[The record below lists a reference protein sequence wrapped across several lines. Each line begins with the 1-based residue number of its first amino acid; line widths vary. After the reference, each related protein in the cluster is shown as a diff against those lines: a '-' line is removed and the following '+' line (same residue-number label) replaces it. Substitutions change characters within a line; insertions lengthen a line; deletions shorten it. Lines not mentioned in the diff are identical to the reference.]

1 MKYRILT
8 FLCAIAIAVT
18 ACEPPYI
25 LPSDPEKPEN
35 GNNNSEPE
43 PEPDPEPDPAPG
55 PAVISDEGLEYV
67 WDESVIPEIRISI
80 SLDQWNAL
88 LKRFDENPNNVD
100 YFHCDIT
107 YTKGSEVT
115 SIEDAGIRLRGNTSR
130 RRPEG
135 SSGQPHVKD
144 GADWH
149 HCHFGIN
156 FRKYNK
162 DKAHTVKGI
171 RKVNLKWFKDD
182 PCYVRELYCYDLFRR
197 YGIWTAAFDV
207 YCRVW
212 VHVEGDSQPAYFG
225 VYEMIEPIDDKFI
238 QKRVDGMFGSEEGN
252 LWKCGWSWAGAYL
265 DNQNAHF
272 GLDEDTGENMTYEYK
287 GEAENYETAKA
298 QLQDFIAKLTGKSDE
313 SFTKWIKEV
322 CDVEFLLKTYA
333 VNVAVGMWDDHWNN
347 GNNFYLYFN
356 SMDKYDYKVFLIP
369 YDYDNTLGTSANC
382 GIISDSGRQDPY
394 NWGDGG
400 RLMERLMK
408 IDEFKAIYRDALK
421 EIAARENNLFHK
433 DASMARIKAW
443 QDRISPYVGND
454 TGEDMKIEDK
464 PASWGNH
471 GEYRIMTDG
480 PDNFFEVKTSVI
492 NGMK

>member
-1 MKYRILT
+1 MRHIL
-8 FLCAIAIAVT
+8 FILILAVLV
-18 ACEPPYI
+18 AGGCEPQYVV
-25 LPSDPEKPEN
+25 PSGPENPEDNGDVTDPEHR
-35 GNNNSEPE
+35 
-43 PEPDPEPDPAPG
+43 PG
-55 PAVISDEGLEYV
+55 MILDEGLDYV
-67 WDESVIPEIRISI
+67 WDESVIPEIRINI

-88 LKRFDENPNNVD
+88 LHRFDENPKNAD

-107 YTKGSEVT
+107 YTKGDEVT
-115 SIEDAGIRLRGNTSR
+115 AIEDAGIRLRGNTSR

-135 SSGQPHVKD
+135 SSGQEHVKN

-156 FRKYNK
+156 FYKFNK
-162 DKAHTVKGI
+162 DKDHTVKGI

-225 VYEMIEPIDDKFI
+225 VYEMIEPVDDKFVE
-238 QKRVDGMFGSEEGN
+238 KRLDGMFGSDEGN
-252 LWKCGWSWAGAYL
+252 LWKCCWSLVGAFL
-265 DNQNAHF
+265 DSQNADF

-287 GEAENYETAKA
+287 GKAKNYETARA
-298 QLQDFIAKLTGKSDE
+298 QLQDFIAKLKGKSDE
-313 SFTKWIKEV
+313 SFTKWIKQV

-356 SMDKYDYKVFLIP
+356 SMDKYDYKVFMIP
-369 YDYDNTLGTSANC
+369 YDYDNTLGTSVNC

-400 RLMERLMK
+400 LLMERLMK
-408 IDEFKAIYRDALK
+408 IDEFKFIYRDALK
-421 EIAARENNLFHK
+421 EIVAKENNLFHK
-433 DASMARIKAW
+433 DASMARIRAW
-443 QDRISPYVGND
+443 QDKVRPYISND
-454 TGEDMKIEDK
+454 TGEDMRIEDK

-480 PDNFFEVKTSVI
+480 PDNFFEVKTSSI
-492 NGMK
+492 SIATAL